1 MSLNF
6 KNALGA
12 FEPALKLRAERAAVL
27 SNNLANVNTPNF
39 KARDV
44 DFHETLKAKMA
55 TTNSGSTIAKTH
67 SGHMDFKGGNWSS
80 SEMMFRIPTQ
90 PSIDG
95 NTVEEH
101 IEHSEYM
108 KNSLEF
114 QTAFTFL
121 NSRFKGLSKALT
133 GQ

>member
-39 KARDV
+39 KARDF
-44 DFHETLKAKMA
+44 DFHETLKASMSA
-55 TTNSGSTIAKTH
+55 TNSGSKVAKTH
-67 SGHMDFKGGNWSS
+67 RGHMDFSAGGWPS
-80 SEMMFRIPTQ
+80 SETMFRVPTQ